1 VGVEGDRPSYKRVL
15 LKISGEAFAGNE
27 NGVDVHTT
35 RAMAQQI
42 GDVQA
47 DGVSIAVVVGGGN
60 IWRGKVHEEAGM
72 DRATADYMGMLATV
86 INALALQDALE
97 KMGVASRVQTAVAM
111 HQIAEP
117 YIRRRAI
124 RHLEKGRVVIFAA
137 GTGNPYFTTDT
148 TAALRAV
155 EVGADAILKAT
166 KVDGIYSADP
176 KKDPTAT
183 RFDRLDYMDV
193 LQRGLEVMDSTAM
206 ALCMDNRIP
215 IVVFDMG
222 VAGNIRRVVWG
233 EKIGTIVGK
242 TKLEQQG

>member
-1 VGVEGDRPSYKRVL
+1 
-15 LKISGEAFAGNE
+15 
-27 NGVDVHTT
+27 
-35 RAMAQQI
+35 M
-42 GDVQA
+42 
-47 DGVSIAVVVGGGN
+47 
-60 IWRGKVHEEAGM
+60 
-72 DRATADYMGMLATV
+72 
-86 INALALQDALE
+86 
-97 KMGVASRVQTAVAM
+97 QTAIAM

-155 EVGADAILKAT
+155 EMDAEAILKAT

-183 RFDRLDYMDV
+183 RFERLDYMEV

-206 ALCMDNRIP
+206 ALCMDNELPVI
-215 IVVFDMG
+215 VFDMA
-222 VAGNIRRVVWG
+222 VPGNIRRVIWG
-233 EKIGTIVGK
+233 EADRDVRRPREATARRREEPVSHGGRVFQRSRIANGQVRRGDARAISPRFAPDARRRRCSTGF
-242 TKLEQQG
+242 TSRPTASRSAQTSGRRLDARLAYAA